1 MEEEVKAVMR
11 IIIRKLQGMNK
22 WGGAHTALRNIAGGM
37 PTQFST
43 SPKGK
48 RIIKKAIKQLINN
61 GFMLAKPSTGEVH
74 VSLNTKKKKEII
86 EFKREQT

>member
-1 MEEEVKAVMR
+1 
-11 IIIRKLQGMNK
+11 
-22 WGGAHTALRNIAGGM
+22 M